1 MKKINIIA
9 AAMALVLSASCD
21 RNIEF
26 QHETFAT
33 FDAVTFS
40 VDETAGR
47 VSVPVSIYNPTGS
60 EIQVTVKA
68 VDGKGISGVDYDI
81 VSPASGILTFSGDV
95 TSQNIEVEITD
106 FTGEFTGSK
115 DFTIEIASATAGVT
129 VGNLNTA
136 RFTIKDLDHPLA
148 AFIGDW
154 TGAPL
159 VDYFEGDQYT
169 LNLTIIAND
178 DDPTFSSVY
187 VQNIDPYF
195 ASAGYNSNNG
205 FNTFLAVANA
215 ERTQLKLESGQP
227 VGYKTCQLLGFD
239 GPDLDTAGT
248 TQYMLF
254 DLNEDGT
261 LTIPNA
267 FGVYNAGEG
276 WYSAYLGGLT
286 LSKN

>member
-9 AAMALVLSASCD
+9 AAMALVLSASCN
-21 RNIEF
+21 RNLEF

-68 VDGKGISGVDYDI
+68 VDGKGVSGVDYDI

-106 FTGEFTGSK
+106 FSGEFTGSK
-115 DFTIEIASATAGVT
+115 DFSIEIASATAGVT

-159 VDYFEGDQYT
+159 VDYFYGDQYT

-195 ASAGYNSNNG
+195 ASAGFNSNNG
-205 FNTFLAVANA
+205 CNTFLAVANA

-227 VGYKTCQLLGFD
+227 IGYKTCQLLGFD

-254 DLNEDGT
+254 DLNADGT